1 MVLLVHHSISPQSRK
16 VRLIMAEKKMLFVLK
31 EEEPWNISPDI
42 RKINPSGDLPVLI
55 FDGNVVSGN
64 YAITEYLEESNP
76 QYKLMPTD
84 VKERAEV
91 RRLMDWFDTKFY
103 NEVYKYVVAEK
114 IIKRFQFKLA
124 PNSKVLKVGLN
135 NLRFHMEYIDYL
147 ADKNNY
153 IAGKNLSLADL
164 TIAAHLSI
172 LDYLFIVINLKSFLK
187 SLNSHSILI
196 TSFLEFNNYSGF
208 SRNRT
213 YELINHKL
221 KPYLNKK
228 TVITSIKDELLLN
241 PRYHLFSII

>member
-16 VRLIMAEKKMLFVLK
+16 ARLIMAEKKMLFVLK

-42 RKINPSGDLPVLI
+42 RKINPSGDLPLLI
-55 FDGNVVSGN
+55 FDGNIISGN

-76 QYKLMPTD
+76 QYKLLPSD

-91 RRLMDWFDTKFY
+91 RRIMDWFDIKFY

-114 IIKRFQFKLA
+114 IIKRFQFKQA

-164 TIAAHLSI
+164 IM
-172 LDYLFIVINLKSFLK
+172 FI
-187 SLNSHSILI
+187 
-196 TSFLEFNNYSGF
+196 Y
-208 SRNRT
+208 
-213 YELINHKL
+213 
-221 KPYLNKK
+221 
-228 TVITSIKDELLLN
+228 
-241 PRYHLFSII
+241 